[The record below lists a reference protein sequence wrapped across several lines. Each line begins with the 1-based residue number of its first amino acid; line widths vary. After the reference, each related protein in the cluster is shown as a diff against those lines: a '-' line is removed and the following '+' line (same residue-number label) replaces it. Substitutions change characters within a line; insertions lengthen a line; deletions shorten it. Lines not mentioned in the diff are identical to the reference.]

1 VEEMRGERVHHR
13 DICDGDAPREDH
25 EDVPSGLVAGSGA
38 ICCSSRTSFE
48 ARETAKGRFEGRGN
62 TGPVHS
68 TAQYPF
74 EDVVAQRKLCGQGA
88 ASHGMVGV
96 HAPECSPAA
105 ALHSR
110 GVERQHWE
118 AEAMAE
124 GSLYF
129 SALECQGVQE
139 RESVQPSRGR
149 AACAAEEAGAI
160 AFARLRAGVT
170 RGEEGVKAKLGNVP
184 RVGALRFRDVSQ
196 AVGVNLT

>member
-1 VEEMRGERVHHR
+1 
-13 DICDGDAPREDH
+13 
-25 EDVPSGLVAGSGA
+25 
-38 ICCSSRTSFE
+38 
-48 ARETAKGRFEGRGN
+48 
-62 TGPVHS
+62 VHS

-96 HAPECSPAA
+96 RAPECSPAA

-129 SALECQGVQE
+129 DVEYTFFLGKPKTGRINAVKWHFALYGDHLYDYTVSGL
-139 RESVQPSRGR
+139 RKWLFIRLYDASRR
-149 AACAAEEAGAI
+149 AAA
-160 AFARLRAGVT
+160 
-170 RGEEGVKAKLGNVP
+170 
-184 RVGALRFRDVSQ
+184 
-196 AVGVNLT
+196 

>member
-13 DICDGDAPREDH
+13 DICDGDTPREDH
-25 EDVPSGLVAGSGA
+25 EDVTSGLDASSGA
-38 ICCSSRTSFE
+38 ICCTSRTGFE
-48 ARETAKGRFEGRGN
+48 ARETAKGRFEVRGN

-88 ASHGMVGV
+88 ASHGMIGV
-96 HAPECSPAA
+96 RAPECNPAA
-105 ALHSR
+105 TLQSR

-129 SALECQGVQE
+129 SVLECQGVQE
-139 RESVQPSRGR
+139 RESVQPSKGR
-149 AACAAEEAGAI
+149 AARAAEEAGAF
-160 AFARLRAGVT
+160 AFARLSW
-170 RGEEGVKAKLGNVP
+170 
-184 RVGALRFRDVSQ
+184 ALEQ
-196 AVGVNLT
+196 AS